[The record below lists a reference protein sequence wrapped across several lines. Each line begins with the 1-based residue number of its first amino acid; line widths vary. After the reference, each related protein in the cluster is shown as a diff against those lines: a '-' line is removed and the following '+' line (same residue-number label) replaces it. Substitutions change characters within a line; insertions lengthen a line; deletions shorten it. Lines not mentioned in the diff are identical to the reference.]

1 MPMVS
6 AVDIQ
11 SVVDGRAVGG
21 SPRYDVIEDV
31 CVDSR
36 KCGKNDLFVPLH
48 GERTDGHYFIE
59 QALSNGAVASFVDR
73 DYWENHRDKL
83 IKAADRHD
91 GWFLIVE
98 NTLSA
103 LQKTASAHMRG
114 LDKLVTIGITGSN
127 GKTTTKE
134 LIGSVL
140 STQYNTQVN
149 EGNLNSEIGL
159 CLAALRVTPEHEL
172 AVFEMGMNR
181 KGEMDVLAEI
191 VRPDYAVI
199 TNIGSAHIGLI
210 GSKENIAAEK
220 KHIFS
225 YFDGRQTAFI
235 YEKEP
240 FFDFLSENVRGSVV
254 PYGPES
260 TEGFETFTEK
270 GLKGSVLR
278 LDGAEI
284 HISLIGKHNLINC
297 LAAVAV
303 ARRFDIG
310 IEAIKEGFER
320 SRALF
325 GRGEVI
331 EGAFTVIRDCY
342 NANPESFS
350 EAVRFFDGLENDGKK
365 IAVVGPMN
373 ELGDFTES
381 AHKELGK
388 LLAASACSIILFTGD
403 ATFPVYETVRQNSS
417 RIETYWSNNVDE
429 LTDIVVHKVREGDL
443 VLLKGSRTAE
453 LEKIGDELSAIEG
466 GTE

>member
-1 MPMVS
+1 MVS
-6 AVDIQ
+6 AVDIE
-11 SVVDGRAVGG
+11 SAVNGRAVGG
-21 SPRYDVIEDV
+21 APRYDIIEDI

-36 KCGKNDLFVPLH
+36 KCGKNALFVPLH

-73 DYWENHRDKL
+73 GYWENHRDEL
-83 IKAADRHD
+83 IKAAGRHN
-91 GWFLIVE
+91 GWFMIVDD
-98 NTLSA
+98 TLSA

-140 STQYNTQVN
+140 SAKYKTQVN

-159 CLAALRVTPEHEL
+159 CLAALRVKPEHEL

-220 KHIFS
+220 KRIFS
-225 YFDGRQTAFI
+225 YFDGSQTAFI

-240 FFDFLSENVRGSVV
+240 FFDYLSENVKGSVI

-270 GLKGSVLR
+270 GLKGSLLR
-278 LDGAEI
+278 LCDTEI

-303 ARRFDIG
+303 ARSFDVD
-310 IEAIKEGFER
+310 IETIKRGFER

-350 EAVRFFDGLENDGKK
+350 EAVRFFNGLQTEGKK

-373 ELGDFTES
+373 ELGEFSES
-381 AHKELGK
+381 AHEELGE
-388 LLAASACSIILFTGD
+388 LLASSTCSIILFTGD
-403 ATFPVYETVRQNSS
+403 ATFPAYETVRKIGP
-417 RIETYWSNNVDE
+417 RIEAYWSNNVDE
-429 LTDIVVHKVREGDL
+429 LKDIMVHKVREGDL

-453 LEKIGDELSAIEG
+453 LEKIGDALSAIEG